1 MNIGKNHAPPLQS
14 GRAALTA
21 RNDAA
26 LRLTAGL
33 ALIAMLA
40 GCAAGPDFER
50 PAPPVSETYSAH
62 ADNTLVTPVPSA
74 VDSAQRVVPGMPV
87 AAQWWRGFG
96 SARLDALIA
105 DGLEHS
111 PTLAAA
117 QATLRQAQELQQ
129 ARAGSTQLPQAEIAA
144 SAQRQRFNPGSLG
157 QDQEPREF
165 SLYNTGVTVSYNLD
179 PAGGNRRAIE
189 ALAARA
195 DTRQF
200 ELQAAR
206 LTLAGNIATA
216 AFARAQIAAQIES
229 TTALIANQEEQ
240 RDIARARLRLGNAA
254 ADEVL
259 ALDTQ
264 TEQLR
269 AELPVL
275 SQRLAEIEHLLA
287 TLAGRTPGQGNIP
300 DFALSEFTLPQDLPL
315 VVPSQLVHQR
325 PDILAAEAMV
335 QAANADYGVTVAQMY
350 PQLNLSATLG
360 TQALTADALFGGQS
374 TIWNI
379 IGRLTQPLFN
389 PGLTHEKRAALAGFD
404 AATAHY
410 KGVVLDGLRDVA
422 DVLVA
427 VDTNARALAAQTS
440 AADAA
445 QETLATMQRRHTLGA
460 ASYAQVLIA
469 AQQAERAQLAVIAAR
484 ADRLTNS
491 AAFYVAMG
499 VDGDR
504 GDGPVPPEAM
514 E

>member
-1 MNIGKNHAPPLQS
+1 MTDGKHYMPLRQSRTSALASHHA
-14 GRAALTA
+14 AV
-21 RNDAA
+21 

-33 ALIAMLA
+33 ALIAVLA
-40 GCAAGPDFER
+40 GCAAGPDFQR
-50 PAPPVSETYSAH
+50 PAPPVSEAYSAH
-62 ADNTLVTPVPSA
+62 ADNALVTPVPSA

-87 AAQWWRGFG
+87 AAEWWRSFG
-96 SARLDALIA
+96 SPRLDALIA
-105 DGLEHS
+105 DGLQHS

-129 ARAGSTQLPQAEIAA
+129 ARAGATQLPQAELGA
-144 SAQRQRFNPGSLG
+144 SALRQRFNPGALG
-157 QDQEPREF
+157 QDQSPREF

-189 ALAARA
+189 ALAART

-229 TTALIANQEEQ
+229 TTALFANIEQQ
-240 RDIARARLRLGNAA
+240 RDIARARLQLGNVA

-275 SQRLAEIEHLLA
+275 NQRLAETEHLLA
-287 TLAGRTPGQGNIP
+287 TLAGRAPGQGDVP
-300 DFALSEFTLPQDLPL
+300 DFVLSEFRLPQDLPL
-315 VVPSQLVHQR
+315 VVPSQLVRQR
-325 PDILAAEAMV
+325 PDIMAAEAMV
-335 QAANADYGVTVAQMY
+335 HAANADYGVAVAQMY

-360 TQALTADALFGGQS
+360 TQALTSDALFGGES
-374 TIWNI
+374 IIWNI
-379 IGRLTQPLFN
+379 IGQLTQPLFN
-389 PGLTHEKRAALAGFD
+389 PGLAHEKGAALAGFD

-410 KGVVLDGLRDVA
+410 KGVVLDSLRDVA

-427 VDTNARALAAQTS
+427 VDTNARALAAQVS

-445 QETLATMQRRHTLGA
+445 QGSLATMQRRYSLGA
-460 ASYAQVLIA
+460 ASYVEVLIA
-469 AQQAERAQLAVIAAR
+469 AQQAERAQLAVIGAR
-484 ADRLTNS
+484 ADRLANS

-499 VDGDR
+499 GDG
-504 GDGPVPPEAM
+504 GAGPVPPEVM
-514 E
+514 D

>member
-1 MNIGKNHAPPLQS
+1 MTLGKNHTPLPQS
-14 GRAALTA
+14 GKPVLATRHAAS
-21 RNDAA
+21 
-26 LRLTAGL
+26 L
-33 ALIAMLA
+33 ALMVVLA

-50 PAPPVSETYSAH
+50 PAPPVSETYSSH
-62 ADNTLVTPVPSA
+62 ADNALVTPAPSA

-87 AAQWWRGFG
+87 AAEWWRTFG
-96 SARLDALIA
+96 SPRLDALIA
-105 DGLEHS
+105 DGLQHS

-129 ARAGSTQLPQAEIAA
+129 ARAGSTQLPQAEIGA
-144 SAQRQRFNPGSLG
+144 SAQRQRFNPGALG
-157 QDQEPREF
+157 QDQDPREF
-165 SLYNTGVTVSYNLD
+165 SLYNAGVTVSYNLD
-179 PAGGNRRAIE
+179 PAGSNRRAIE
-189 ALAARA
+189 ALSARA
-195 DTRQF
+195 DTQGF

-229 TTALIANQEEQ
+229 TTALLANIEEQ

-269 AELPVL
+269 AGLPVL
-275 SQRLAEIEHLLA
+275 RQQLAETEHLLA
-287 TLAGRTPGQGNIP
+287 TLAGRAPGQGDVP

-315 VVPSQLVHQR
+315 VVPSQLVRQR

-335 QAANADYGVTVAQMY
+335 HAANADYGVAVAQMY

-360 TQALTADALFGGQS
+360 TQALTGDALFGGQS
-374 TIWNI
+374 IVWNI
-379 IGRLTQPLFN
+379 IGQLTQPLFN
-389 PGLTHEKRAALAGFD
+389 SGLPHEKRAALAGFD

-410 KGVVLDGLRDVA
+410 KEAVLEALRDVA
-422 DVLVA
+422 NVLVA
-427 VDTNARALAAQTS
+427 VDTDAHALAAQSS
-440 AADAA
+440 AAAAA
-445 QETLATMQRRHTLGA
+445 QGSLKTMQRRYQLGA
-460 ASYAQVLIA
+460 ASHVEVLIA

-484 ADRLTNS
+484 ADRLANS

-499 VDGDR
+499 G
-504 GDGPVPPEAM
+504 GPVPAEVT

>member
-1 MNIGKNHAPPLQS
+1 MTFGENQAPPLQS
-14 GRAALTA
+14 GKSDLTA
-21 RNDAA
+21 DHVAA
-26 LRLTAGL
+26 LRPIASL
-33 ALIAMLA
+33 ALIALLA

-50 PAPPVSETYSAH
+50 PVPPESEAYSTH
-62 ADNTLVTPVPSA
+62 ADNAFVTPVPSKA
-74 VDSAQRVVPGMPV
+74 DSAQRVAPGMPV
-87 AAQWWRGFG
+87 AAEWWRRFG
-96 SARLDALIA
+96 SPRLDALIA

-129 ARAGSTQLPQAEIAA
+129 ARAGATQLPRAEIGA
-144 SAQRQRFNPGSLG
+144 SAQRQRFNPGTLG
-157 QDQEPREF
+157 QDQAPREF
-165 SLYNTGVTVSYNLD
+165 SLYNAGVSVSYNLD

-195 DTRQF
+195 DTRLF

-229 TTALIANQEEQ
+229 TTALLANMEEQ
-240 RDIARARLRLGNAA
+240 RGIASARLRLGNAA

-269 AELPVL
+269 AEIPVL
-275 SQRLAEIEHLLA
+275 RQQLAQTEHLLA
-287 TLAGRTPGQGNIP
+287 TLAGRAPGQGDVP
-300 DFALSEFTLPQDLPL
+300 DFTLSEFALPQNLPL
-315 VVPSQLVHQR
+315 VVPSQLVRQR

-335 QAANADYGVTVAQMY
+335 HAANADYGVAVAQMY

-360 TQALTADALFGGQS
+360 TQALTGDALFGGQS
-374 TIWNI
+374 IIWNI
-379 IGRLTQPLFN
+379 IGQLTQPLFN
-389 PGLTHEKRAALAGFD
+389 PGLAHERRAALAGFD

-410 KGVVLDGLRDVA
+410 KGVVLDALRDVA

-427 VDTNARALAAQTS
+427 VDTNARGLAAQAS
-440 AADAA
+440 AAAAA
-445 QETLATMQRRHTLGA
+445 QESLATMQHRYQLGA
-460 ASYAQVLIA
+460 ASHVQVLIA
-469 AQQAERAQLAVIAAR
+469 AQQAERAHLAVIAAR
-484 ADRLTNS
+484 SDRLANS

-499 VDGDR
+499 GR
-504 GDGPVPPEAM
+504 TSSG
-514 E
+514 

>member
-1 MNIGKNHAPPLQS
+1 MVHAP
-14 GRAALTA
+14 
-21 RNDAA
+21 
-26 LRLTAGL
+26 
-33 ALIAMLA
+33 
-40 GCAAGPDFER
+40 
-50 PAPPVSETYSAH
+50 
-62 ADNTLVTPVPSA
+62 
-74 VDSAQRVVPGMPV
+74 
-87 AAQWWRGFG
+87 
-96 SARLDALIA
+96 
-105 DGLEHS
+105 
-111 PTLAAA
+111 
-117 QATLRQAQELQQ
+117 
-129 ARAGSTQLPQAEIAA
+129 
-144 SAQRQRFNPGSLG
+144 
-157 QDQEPREF
+157 
-165 SLYNTGVTVSYNLD
+165 
-179 PAGGNRRAIE
+179 
-189 ALAARA
+189 
-195 DTRQF
+195 
-200 ELQAAR
+200 
-206 LTLAGNIATA
+206 
-216 AFARAQIAAQIES
+216 
-229 TTALIANQEEQ
+229 
-240 RDIARARLRLGNAA
+240 
-254 ADEVL
+254 
-259 ALDTQ
+259 
-264 TEQLR
+264 
-269 AELPVL
+269 
-275 SQRLAEIEHLLA
+275 
-287 TLAGRTPGQGNIP
+287 
-300 DFALSEFTLPQDLPL
+300 
-315 VVPSQLVHQR
+315 
-325 PDILAAEAMV
+325 
-335 QAANADYGVTVAQMY
+335 NADYGVAVAQMY

-389 PGLTHEKRAALAGFD
+389 PGLTNEKRAALAGFD